1 MAQPQQ
7 QTPGQEPPV
16 AAVDPAATIPHY
28 PYALIPPID
37 HDPAGGDLIPK
48 CYIAGGIFVPI
59 KGDLSEAF
67 TTPATRVARL
77 REAIAQLDAH
87 SAAVQSNL
95 LNLITRETAR
105 LAQDGRRH
113 EASFAANGPVPEIAP
128 GLEPD
133 DLDEMIGNMSA
144 HHTPGADYNIAVIPE
159 PDFPSAFT
167 ARSPREWTAN
177 ETLRSL
183 NKGITDLDGYEKHV
197 KRVRDGYEEA
207 LKQALETEAK

>member
-7 QTPGQEPPV
+7 QNPSQEPPD
-16 AAVDPAATIPHY
+16 AATAATIPHY

-59 KGDLSEAF
+59 AADLSEPF
-67 TTPATRVARL
+67 TTPATQVARL
-77 REAIAQLDAH
+77 REAIARLDAH

-95 LNLITRETAR
+95 LNLVTRETAR

-113 EASFAANGPVPEIAP
+113 EASFAAHGPVPEVAP
-128 GLEPD
+128 GLEPN
-133 DLDEMIGNMSA
+133 DLDEMISNMSVF
-144 HHTPGADYNIAVIPE
+144 HKPGVDYNIATIPE
-159 PDFPSAFT
+159 PDFPSALT

-183 NKGITDLDGYEKHV
+183 HKGVTDLDGYEKHV
-197 KRVRDGYEEA
+197 QRVRAGYEEA
-207 LKQALETEAK
+207 LKEALESEAK